1 MFCHHGRVRSENAA
15 EPVLEWTAGAVARH
29 LGVAASTLRSW
40 SRRYGLGPEAHAAGR
55 HRRFG
60 AEDIARLETMSRL
73 VAGGVAPSAAAR
85 WVQTRSIDELSNPD
99 PSAADLNDGGL
110 EPNGP
115 GSGKPARARVVS
127 GVVSAALRL
136 DGEAIAAVVTRELDE
151 LGVLDAW
158 NTVCL
163 PAIEELGSRVAQG
176 VHCVDAEHLLSW
188 TITAA
193 MSRVPLATPTPGSL
207 AAVLACAEDEH
218 HTLGLDALR
227 AGLSERGCSV
237 RMLGADTPATVVAG
251 AVRRSRPGAVVV
263 WSQTPRTARPSGLA
277 ALTDVPG
284 MVVIAAGPGW
294 IGRRLPAEVT
304 QPDSLR
310 TALLIT
316 VGATQA
322 PVRHSAAL

>member
-1 MFCHHGRVRSENAA
+1 MFCHHGRVRCENAA

-60 AEDIARLETMSRL
+60 AEDIARLEAMSRL

-85 WVQTRSIDELSNPD
+85 WVQTRSIDELANPE
-99 PSAADLNDGGL
+99 PSAADLNGEGP
-110 EPNGP
+110 EPAGT
-115 GSGKPARARVVS
+115 KPARARVVS

-136 DGEAIAAVVTRELDE
+136 DSEAIAAVVARELEE
-151 LGVLDAW
+151 LGVLDTW
-158 NTVCL
+158 NGVCL
-163 PAIEELGSRVAQG
+163 PAVEELGSRVAQG

-193 MSRVPLATPTPGSL
+193 MSRVPLATPTPGSR

-227 AGLSERGCSV
+227 AGLAERGCTV
-237 RMLGADTPATVVAG
+237 RMLGADTPAGAVAE

-263 WSQTPRTARPSGLA
+263 WSQTPRSARPAGLTPLA
-277 ALTDVPG
+277 DIPG
-284 MVVIAAGPGW
+284 MVVVAAGAGW
-294 IGRRLPAEVT
+294 AGRKLPAEVMR
-304 QPDSLR
+304 PDSLR

-316 VGATQA
+316 LGATQA
-322 PVRHSAAL
+322 PVRHSTAL